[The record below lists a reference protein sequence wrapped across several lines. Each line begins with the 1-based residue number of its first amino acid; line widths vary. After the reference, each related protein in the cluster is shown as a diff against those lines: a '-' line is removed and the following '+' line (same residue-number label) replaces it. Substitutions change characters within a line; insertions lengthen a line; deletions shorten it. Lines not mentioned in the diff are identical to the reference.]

1 MKLIYIANMRLPTE
15 KAHGLATMK
24 ICEAFSLIWFEVE
37 LFIPWTLNKLKGN
50 PFDFY
55 RIKRNFKIKKL
66 PSVDFLFLSAR
77 GPLRHSDSEASGFAL
92 GGNIF
97 SGFFF
102 LLRSFSF
109 SFFALIYF
117 LCLKM
122 RGKLKDA
129 VFFSHD
135 HIPLFFLSFLGL
147 PFVLD
152 IHDFPSKNIFY
163 RRVMK
168 KALGFAVQTKWKVAE
183 LGKRFNILPEKIV
196 YWPNGVGIK
205 EFALNISQE
214 EARKRL
220 GILLDPAKSRLRR
233 DSGASKKIALYT
245 GHFFSW
251 KGVDTLALASQYLDD
266 DTLVYFVGG
275 SPEDAKKFETFIQR
289 KKLYK
294 IRLIS
299 FQPHYQIPIWLKAA
313 DVLVL
318 PNTAKEDISL
328 YYTSPMK
335 LFEYMAARKPIAA
348 SDIPSIAEILNEE
361 NSVLV
366 KPDDPEALARG
377 IRFVLENN
385 EFAEKISSQAYI
397 DVQKYTWEARAKLI
411 SDFIIRSIRILNN

>member
-196 YWPNGVGIK
+196 YWPNGVEIKDFDIGIG
-205 EFALNISQE
+205 AG
-214 EARKRL
+214 EAKRRL
-220 GILLDPAKSRLRR
+220 GLPADKR
-233 DSGASKKIALYT
+233 IVLYT

-335 LFEYMAARKPIAA
+335 IFEYMAANRPIVASATPALKQIVSREEVFFYEPDDVASLAEAVGLALNSSETACQKIRKA
-348 SDIPSIAEILNEE
+348 SEKVKRFEWSRRAENILN
-361 NSVLV
+361 
-366 KPDDPEALARG
+366 
-377 IRFVLENN
+377 
-385 EFAEKISSQAYI
+385 
-397 DVQKYTWEARAKLI
+397 
-411 SDFIIRSIRILNN
+411 FIESNQNGSNG